1 MKNLS
6 EIVLSILLVVI
17 PLGVIYFIVS
27 YTINKYFGAEFYAII
42 IVGLA
47 LFFIIQDILKK
58 IRTKKNE

>member
-17 PLGVIYFIVS
+17 PLGVINYVFSFAIS
-27 YTINKYFGAEFYAII
+27 NYFGAEFYAIF

-47 LFFIIQDILKK
+47 LFFIVQDILKK
-58 IRTKKNE
+58 IRKNRNE